1 MQTYQPEIL
10 NRKEQHIKDVYAHYG
25 LTSYVAQCFEQ
36 ELVLFLSFVEIF
48 EIKKTP
54 PEKRDLIFEK
64 YLSMTCGR
72 LIREVKDLIEL
83 EKKQNQIVTT
93 ALEKRNYLTHHFFMK
108 NPFISLQK
116 KEGKK

>member
-48 EIKKTP
+48 EIKK
-54 PEKRDLIFEK
+54 LH
-64 YLSMTCGR
+64 
-72 LIREVKDLIEL
+72 
-83 EKKQNQIVTT
+83 Q
-93 ALEKRNYLTHHFFMK
+93 K
-108 NPFISLQK
+108 NAI
-116 KEGKK
+116 